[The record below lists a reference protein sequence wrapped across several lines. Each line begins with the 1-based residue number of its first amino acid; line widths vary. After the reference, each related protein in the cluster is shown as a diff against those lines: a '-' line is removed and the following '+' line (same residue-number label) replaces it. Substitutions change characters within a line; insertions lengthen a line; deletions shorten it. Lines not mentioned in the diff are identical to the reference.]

1 MLAHLVGIRS
11 SGSTSAGTKV
21 KALFA
26 GFVRAHIRYFPWCC
40 DVNMSKLQPEGAKKK
55 KGKRGKKGKSTT
67 SDGNGDWFG
76 KDQAAYEKK
85 MRRSR
90 GLKHTGLFSKP
101 RKNHHMMYSMLCAK
115 FLKHLGDT
123 LKFDKLQA
131 SKHLMHPINL
141 KQVRSVFN
149 QARQTPVPLLKAVRD
164 KWFQPKSYKDVK
176 ALASGEPWNCTFI
189 RPFNL

>member
-1 MLAHLVGIRS
+1 
-11 SGSTSAGTKV
+11 
-21 KALFA
+21 
-26 GFVRAHIRYFPWCC
+26 
-40 DVNMSKLQPEGAKKK
+40 
-55 KGKRGKKGKSTT
+55 
-67 SDGNGDWFG
+67 
-76 KDQAAYEKK
+76 
-85 MRRSR
+85 
-90 GLKHTGLFSKP
+90 
-101 RKNHHMMYSMLCAK
+101 MMYSMLCAK

-176 ALASGEPWNCTFI
+176 TLASGEPWNCTFI